1 MVVRYDMDLGAVMQ
15 SLMKDMMDE
24 VLASQG
30 LEGLG
35 VEMEFREVTVS
46 VILSQFD
53 AVGEIVIPDS
63 AKAA

>member
-1 MVVRYDMDLGAVMQ
+1 MVRYDMDMGAVMQ

-53 AVGEIVIPDS
+53 AVGEIFIPDS

>member
-1 MVVRYDMDLGAVMQ
+1 MVVRYDMDMGAVMQ
-15 SLMKDMMDE
+15 SLMKDMMDQ

>member
-1 MVVRYDMDLGAVMQ
+1 MDQ
-15 SLMKDMMDE
+15 

>member
-1 MVVRYDMDLGAVMQ
+1 
-15 SLMKDMMDE
+15 MKDMMDE

-30 LEGLG
+30 LEGFEM
-35 VEMEFREVTVS
+35 EMEFREVTVS

-63 AKAA
+63 VKAA